1 MSGSKCK
8 TRGDI
13 ASTAII
19 FKVLYCRIKNVSLF
33 LCFLMHYL
41 YENYYKTYT
50 VQYYIAFCVDWIPR
64 LTLLDL
70 PASWT

>member
-13 ASTAII
+13 ASTAVI
-19 FKVLYCRIKNVSLF
+19 FKVLYCMIKNVSLF

-41 YENYYKTYT
+41 YENYYKTYYST
-50 VQYYIAFCVDWIPR
+50 VLYS
-64 LTLLDL
+64 LLC
-70 PASWT
+70 